1 MFIEAKVDGG
11 AGDNWTTEGVQNK
24 SCTINGH
31 VIVHLQGNAWHKY
44 VLTNYDDV
52 VATDRLSMLIC
63 RLKHTNLSQFILGK
77 V

>member
-31 VIVHLQGNAWHKY
+31 VIVHLQGNA
-44 VLTNYDDV
+44 
-52 VATDRLSMLIC
+52 
-63 RLKHTNLSQFILGK
+63 
-77 V
+77 